1 MKQRIAPHRWLQQDN
16 DVGHACGQVD
26 HDAAAGWRFE
36 VVAEDSSGSSDVDI
50 NKASSLF
57 LFSRNALWQRAAC
70 VAGGG
75 RKVRQHASAQRP
87 PVSSFAPGPGTAL
100 GC

>member
-1 MKQRIAPHRWLQQDN
+1 M
-16 DVGHACGQVD
+16 GHACGQVD

-57 LFSRNALWQRAAC
+57 LFSRNASWQRAAC
-70 VAGGG
+70 VAGGPE
-75 RKVRQHASAQRP
+75 VW
-87 PVSSFAPGPGTAL
+87 L
-100 GC
+100 G